1 MFKIGSVFIPV
12 TNLKKA
18 TTWYEK
24 NLGVKIID
32 YWEDGAGFYF
42 PSSTTQL
49 ALVQVESRQSTEFTT
64 KGANKSVY
72 FNFIVHDIRE
82 AYQYLNNNGV
92 KTTPLMD
99 FDGME
104 GFDFFD
110 LDGNTFSVVNEKEDS
125 TFHSNNIKKLQMND
139 RHL

>member
-72 FNFIVHDIRE
+72 FNFIVQDIRE